1 MPVKPGARAHLFFVG
16 SVLGVV
22 IATGAVAGEPSSAQC
37 AAAYEN
43 TQLLRRSGHLVA
55 ARDAAVTCARPV
67 CPEFA
72 RKDCATWEVEI
83 GREVP
88 SVVVIAREETT
99 DDGSGARVLV
109 DGTVR
114 PEASTG
120 RAFELDPGKHLFR
133 VERPGD
139 RTVEQTIEIFQGE
152 RDRIIRFALHPEGAP
167 LAPATAT
174 SPPTAS
180 STPPGPP
187 PAPSS
192 TVVASPSYVPA
203 IVVGGASIALFGA
216 SAWLGLT
223 GRSDLSNLRAT
234 CAPTCTDAQ
243 VDPVRTRLVLS
254 DITLGAGVVGA
265 AISIYLFARPP
276 RESSSGVQVD
286 VAPTTGG
293 AALLVRS
300 AF

>member
-1 MPVKPGARAHLFFVG
+1 MPVTRGARGRLLL
-16 SVLGVV
+16 LGCVAGGAV
-22 IATGAVAGEPSSAQC
+22 ATGAVAAEPSQAQC

-43 TQLLRRSGHLVA
+43 TQLLRRGGHLVA
-55 ARDAAVTCARPV
+55 AREAAVTCARPI

-72 RKDCATWEVEI
+72 RKDCSAWELEI

-99 DDGSGARVLV
+99 DDGAGVRVLI

-114 PEASTG
+114 PEATAG

-133 VERPGD
+133 VERPSD

-152 RDRIIRFALHPEGAP
+152 RDRIVRFALHPEVA
-167 LAPATAT
+167 
-174 SPPTAS
+174 
-180 STPPGPP
+180 P

-192 TVVASPSYVPA
+192 IPAPPATSTAPPPEPPPIATEGETYVPA
-203 IVVGGASIALFGA
+203 VVVGGAAVALFGV

-234 CAPTCTDAQ
+234 CAPNCTDAQ
-243 VDPVRTRLVLS
+243 VDPVRTRLSWS
-254 DITLGAGVVGA
+254 DITLGAGLVGA

-276 RESSSGVQVD
+276 GGSAVRVD

-293 AALLVRS
+293 AALSLHA